1 MPQSLLLKQF
11 PLCHF
16 KFMQSIFYVMKSKSK
31 CWCEKEEEM
40 RCRLNYGHN
49 TDGMTE
55 QVTLGISRFTLQYS
69 SQEAR
74 NMDAVLDQL
83 FHAVVHRLSNCLM
96 TKYWRQKITMI
107 QFPPCAE
114 ICLEYELMFP
124 MPPVPKI
131 IFWRDAVFEYQCSIS
146 SRRNMEMESSLG
158 GWDVKESTFSDL
170 RMEGATSQQHHKPL
184 FPNLFPFP
192 IHAHLILMFTQPK
205 TTSLICYSTTFI

>member
-1 MPQSLLLKQF
+1 MGTTQIEWL
-11 PLCHF
+11 
-16 KFMQSIFYVMKSKSK
+16 SKWHLEFQDLHYNIHHRK
-31 CWCEKEEEM
+31 PVIWM
-40 RCRLNYGHN
+40 L
-49 TDGMTE
+49 
-55 QVTLGISRFTLQYS
+55 
-69 SQEAR
+69 
-74 NMDAVLDQL
+74 L

-131 IFWRDAVFEYQCSIS
+131 IFWRDAACTVWIS
-146 SRRNMEMESSLG
+146 MFNSRRNIEMESSLG

-205 TTSLICYSTTFI
+205 TTSLICYSTTFIYTGTSH